1 MASISIN
8 ASMQRACSS
17 QHVTNKQQSQVRPVR
32 SLGMKQVTPSVTP
45 NIEGQKGLD
54 VAEQHLK
61 PLVVEKSKE
70 TMDELKQNIEIE
82 PPVAKFFDERWKN
95 GTWDLNMFIKNG
107 KMDWDG
113 VIVAGEIALSLN
125 IYIYLYVCNI

>member
-1 MASISIN
+1 MTSISIN

-32 SLGMKQVTPSVTP
+32 SLGTKQATPSVTP
-45 NIEGQKGLD
+45 NVEGQKGLN
-54 VAEQHLK
+54 EQHLK

-70 TMDELKQNIEIE
+70 TMDELKQKIEIE
-82 PPVAKFFDERWKN
+82 PPVAKFFDERWKK

-113 VIVAGEIALSLN
+113 VIVAGEIDRSLSLS
-125 IYIYLYVCNI
+125 IYIYIFICM

>member
-1 MASISIN
+1 
-8 ASMQRACSS
+8 MQRACSS

>member
-1 MASISIN
+1 M
-8 ASMQRACSS
+8 
-17 QHVTNKQQSQVRPVR
+17 
-32 SLGMKQVTPSVTP
+32 TPSVTP

-82 PPVAKFFDERWKN
+82 PPVAKFFDKRWKN

-125 IYIYLYVCNI
+125 IYIFICM